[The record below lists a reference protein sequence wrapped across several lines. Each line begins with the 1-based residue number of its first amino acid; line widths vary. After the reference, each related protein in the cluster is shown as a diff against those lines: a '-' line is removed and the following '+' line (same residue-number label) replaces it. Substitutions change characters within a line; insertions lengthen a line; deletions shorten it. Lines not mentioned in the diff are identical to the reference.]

1 MYIMYSLV
9 CCGIRKRIHNIDN
22 CGLWFVCVCCAVAQ
36 TNVCIYNAN
45 VLSML
50 MAVKNANR
58 CATIDS
64 GLVCVLV

>member
-1 MYIMYSLV
+1 M
-9 CCGIRKRIHNIDN
+9 HNIDN
-22 CGLWFVCVCCAVAQ
+22 CWIWFVCLVCCG
-36 TNVCIYNAN
+36 TRKRICICNAN
-45 VLSML
+45 VLSKL